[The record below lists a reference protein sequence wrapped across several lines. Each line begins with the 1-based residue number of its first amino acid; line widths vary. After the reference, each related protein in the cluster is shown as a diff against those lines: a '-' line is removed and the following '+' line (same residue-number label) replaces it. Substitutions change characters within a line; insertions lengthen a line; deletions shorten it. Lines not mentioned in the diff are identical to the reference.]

1 LETGSFFRLS
11 PSDRRIAVQET
22 ILVEMPAPGVRR
34 IVMNRP
40 EQGNAQTNRLLYA
53 LDEALRNASRDPSI
67 RVIILAG
74 AGRHFSAGHDLGA
87 WDPLLSGEIPVGMWG
102 GFEAPAQEGYMAYE
116 EEAFF
121 GLCWRWRNIPKP
133 LIAEVQ
139 GKVIAAGLM
148 LAWICDLIV
157 AADNATFTDPVVAA
171 GANGVEYFAHPW
183 EVGTR
188 KAKEMLFTGQALT
201 AAAAERAGMVNRV
214 VKLQDLSAETL
225 ALAMV
230 VASQPVMGLRLAKM
244 AVNQVQDEQGFYA
257 ALRSTMALQHVFHA
271 QQWALHGQSADPEAG
286 PGIRAALKRPPL
298 S

>member
-1 LETGSFFRLS
+1 M
-11 PSDRRIAVQET
+11 SDPV
-22 ILVEMPAPGVRR
+22 LVETPADGVRR

-40 EQGNAQTNRLLYA
+40 DQANAQNNRLLYA
-53 LDEALRNASRDPSI
+53 LNDVLTDASRDPAV

-74 AGRHFSAGHDLGA
+74 AGRHFSVGHDLGD
-87 WDPLLSGEIPVGMWG
+87 WDQQLTGEDPVGMWG
-102 GFEAPAQEGYMAYE
+102 GFNSPAQEGYMAYE

-133 LIAEVQ
+133 LIAAVQ

-148 LAWICDLIV
+148 LAWICDIIV
-157 AADNATFTDPVVAA
+157 AADSATFTDPVVAA

-183 EVGTR
+183 ELGTR

-214 VKLQDLSAETL
+214 VPLKDLGSEAL
-225 ALAMV
+225 ALATTI
-230 VASQPVMGLRLAKM
+230 ASQPVMGLRLAKM

-257 ALRSTMALQHVFHA
+257 ALRSAMAIQHVFHA
-271 QQWALHGQSADPEAG
+271 QQWALHGQSADPGSG
-286 PGIRAALKRPPL
+286 PLIRAALKRPPL
-298 S
+298 A